1 MGNIQNRSGF
11 SARRGSSGIAGIFLK
26 RFFRLRKLGTGF
38 FFFFFLLVSRAGC
51 GAVDFIGKRGE
62 KEREGFEILRGA
74 ARILNFRC
82 LVFEKI

>member
-26 RFFRLRKLGTGF
+26 SFFRLRKLGTGF
-38 FFFFFLLVSRAGC
+38 FFFFLVVSRAGC
-51 GAVDFIGKRGE
+51 GGVDFIGKGGE

-74 ARILNFRC
+74 ARILNLRC
-82 LVFEKI
+82 LVFEKF